1 MTLVEK
7 IKAHWSSWLLQG
19 IPAAVVVLGAVLSM
33 GKTLGDY
40 NQRVLTLEADKIATA
55 SQIGA
60 LSQKIDDMSHQIQ
73 RLQDRLEDKGDISYP
88 QALKHGVNYSHD
100 SSGISSIPYLP
111 PR

>member
-1 MTLVEK
+1 
-7 IKAHWSSWLLQG
+7 
-19 IPAAVVVLGAVLSM
+19 VLGAVLSM

-40 NQRVLTLEADKIATA
+40 NQRVLTLEADKITTA

-88 QALKHGVNYSHD
+88 QARKHSVQFPVD
-100 SSGISSIPYLP
+100 SRDVSGSGAPHY
-111 PR
+111 